1 MLNYHAINNPELTQW
16 SFTETKFNP
25 LAQGKCESVM
35 SLGNGYMGLRS
46 ATEEAYI
53 GGTRNLFVNGTFNRF
68 DDLEVT
74 ELPNAADVTQVEL
87 LIDGQ
92 RFSLETGSVTD
103 YERTLNLRDAEL
115 TRSFVWRSDQGKR
128 IRFEFK
134 RFVSMHDLH
143 LIGMKVQLT
152 PLDEGITLRLASGI
166 NAQMSNSGSQHFH
179 EGEKRI
185 FDKKYLQLIQTTTE
199 SKVDFVMNALH
210 RFWIDGVSAEIKPQ
224 MEIERRKM
232 EMAYSLDLQAGQ
244 TLEMQKLIQVHT
256 SRDADVEG
264 AGELEKLRAH
274 SLQAL
279 KKAEEAGYDQ
289 LFEQHRQAWASIWE
303 KYHFEIES
311 EDSFDL
317 LALRF
322 AIYHLMVM
330 TPVHDRRMG
339 IGAKG
344 LSGEGYKGHS
354 FWDTEIFILPFFIY
368 SEPKVA
374 RTLLEYRYLG
384 LEGARRKARENGFK
398 GAMYPWEVAWPSD
411 GEVTPVWG
419 AVDIVTGKQ
428 TKIWSGFIEQHIT
441 SDIAYAVWHY
451 YQSSGD
457 QQFMDEC
464 GYEMIFDTATFWASR
479 LEWDEEGSRY
489 VINEVIGPD
498 EYKEHVDNNAFTNYM
513 AHFNLQ
519 LALEYYNEL
528 KTRNPELLSR
538 LESSLNLDQASRE
551 WQEKADALYLPK
563 PDERGIIAQD
573 DTYLQKQIIDLAP
586 YKSQTKV
593 GTLFQDYSLDQ
604 VNEMQISKQ
613 ADILMLFY
621 LLENRFAPE
630 LKRANYDYYE
640 PKTLHDSSL
649 SFSTHSILASD
660 FDDKKLAYQLFRR
673 ATEID
678 LGPHEHSSD
687 AGIHSASLGG
697 IWQCVV
703 MGFAGVRMLNGELHL
718 HPKMPDTWKRLS
730 FPLYWKGSKLKIS
743 ITEDQVEIKTDQD
756 AEIELVIYGKK
767 TAFTGQLQFEMIHI

>member
-1 MLNYHAINNPELTQW
+1 MLSYNGQTPELEQW
-16 SFTETKFNP
+16 SFTETSFNP

-74 ELPNAADVTQVEL
+74 ELPNAADVTQIEL
-87 LIDGQ
+87 LVDGR
-92 RFSLETGSVTD
+92 RFSLETGDTAD

-115 TRSFVWRSDQGKR
+115 TRSFVWRSPDGKR
-128 IRFEFK
+128 IRFEFR
-134 RFVSMHDLH
+134 RFVSKDDLH
-143 LIGMKVQLT
+143 LIGMKLRMT
-152 PLDEGITLRLASGI
+152 PLDEGITLRLTSGI
-166 NAQMSNSGSQHFH
+166 NAQAANSGSQHFH

-185 FDKKYLQLIQTTTE
+185 FDKKYLQLVQTTTE
-199 SKVDFVMNALH
+199 SKVDFVLSALH
-210 RFWIDGVSAEIKPQ
+210 RFLIDGHPFEPALQ

-232 EMAYSLDLQAGQ
+232 EMAYRMELKAGQ
-244 TLEMQKLIQVHT
+244 TLELHKLVQVHT
-256 SRDADVEG
+256 SRDADVEA
-264 AGELEKLRAH
+264 AGDLEKLRAH
-274 SLQAL
+274 SLEAL
-279 KKAEEAGYDQ
+279 KKAESAGYDE
-289 LFEQHRQAWASIWE
+289 LFEQHRQAWADIWSR
-303 KYHFEIES
+303 YRVEIES
-311 EDSFDL
+311 AHRFDL

-322 AIYHLMVM
+322 AIYHMTVM

-368 SEPKVA
+368 SEPSVA

-384 LEGARRKARENGFK
+384 LEGARKKAKENGFR

-419 AVDIVTGKQ
+419 AVDVVTGKQ

-441 SDIAYAVWHY
+441 ADIAYAVWHY
-451 YQSSGD
+451 YKASGD
-457 QQFMDEC
+457 QRFMDDY
-464 GYEMIFDTATFWASR
+464 GYEMIFDTAVFWASR
-479 LEWDEEGSRY
+479 LEWNEEASRY
-489 VINEVIGPD
+489 EINGVIGPD

-513 AHFNLQ
+513 AHFNLL
-519 LALEYYNEL
+519 LAIQYYDEL
-528 KTRNPELLSR
+528 KDRDPQLLER
-538 LESSLNLDQASRE
+538 LESKLGLERGPQE
-551 WQEKADALYLPK
+551 WREKADAIYLPQ
-563 PDERGIIAQD
+563 PDGRGIIAQD
-573 DTYLQKQIIDLAP
+573 DTYLQKQELDLTP
-586 YKSQTKV
+586 YKSQAKV

-604 VNEMQISKQ
+604 VNEMQVSKQ

-660 FDDKKLAYQLFRR
+660 FDDKKLAYELFRR
-673 ATEID
+673 AAEID

-687 AGIHSASLGG
+687 AGIHAASLGG

-703 MGFAGVRMLNGELHL
+703 MGFAGIRMLDGALHV
-718 HPKMPDTWKRLS
+718 HPKMPDAWERLS
-730 FPLYWKGSKLKIS
+730 FPLFWKGTKLQFNMTKDRMEIS
-743 ITEDQVEIKTDQD
+743 ADTQE
-756 AEIELVIYGKK
+756 EIELVIYGKK
-767 TAFTGQLQFEMIHI
+767 MSFQGRLQFELMHI

>member
-1 MLNYHAINNPELTQW
+1 MLSYNAILRPELEQW
-16 SFTETKFNP
+16 SFTETAFHS

-53 GGTRNLFVNGTFNRF
+53 GATRNLFVNGTFNRF

-87 LIDGQ
+87 MIDGK
-92 RFSLETGSVTD
+92 RFSLDTGTVTE

-115 TRSFVWRSDQGKR
+115 TRAFIWKNAEGKR
-128 IRFEFK
+128 VKFEFK
-134 RFVSMHDLH
+134 RFVSMQDLH
-143 LIGMKVQLT
+143 LIGLKIRLT
-152 PLDEGITLRLASGI
+152 PLDEGIHLRLASGI
-166 NAQMSNSGSQHFH
+166 NAQVSNSGSQHFH

-185 FDKKYLQLIQTTTE
+185 FDKKYLQLVQTTTE
-199 SKVDFVMNALH
+199 SKVDFVLSALH
-210 RFWIDGVSAEIKPQ
+210 RFWIDGVSSDPEPL

-232 EMAYSLDLQAGQ
+232 EMAYSFDLKAGQ
-244 TLEMQKLIQVHT
+244 TLEMHKLIQVHT
-256 SRDADVEG
+256 SRDADVPDSVN
-264 AGELEKLRAH
+264 LDSLRKH

-279 KKAEEAGYDQ
+279 QQSETSGYDQ
-289 LFEQHRQAWASIWE
+289 LFLLHQQAWAAIWDR
-303 KYHFEIES
+303 YAFEI
-311 EDSFDL
+311 DSKNGFDL

-322 AIYHLMVM
+322 AIYHMMVM
-330 TPVHDRRMG
+330 TPMHDRRMG

-368 SEPKVA
+368 SDPKIA
-374 RTLLEYRYLG
+374 RTLLEYRFLG
-384 LEGARRKARENGFK
+384 LEGARRKAKENGYE

-419 AVDIVTGKQ
+419 AVDVVTGKQ

-451 YQSSGD
+451 YQASGD
-457 QQFMDEC
+457 QQFMDEY
-464 GYEMIFDTATFWASR
+464 GYEMIFDTATFWSSR
-479 LEWDEEGSRY
+479 LEWNEENSRY
-489 VINEVIGPD
+489 EINEVIGPD
-498 EYKEHVDNNAFTNYM
+498 EYKEHVNNNAFTNYM

-519 LALEYYNEL
+519 LALGYYDEL
-528 KTRNPELLSR
+528 KERNPELLSR
-538 LESSLNLDQASRE
+538 LDASLNLQARAPQ
-551 WQEKADALYLPK
+551 WQEKADAIYLPQ

-573 DTYLQKQIIDLAP
+573 DTYLDKQILDLTP
-586 YKSQTKV
+586 YKAQAKV

-621 LLENRFAPE
+621 LLENRFPRE

-660 FDDKKLAYQLFRR
+660 FDDEQLAYELFRR
-673 ATEID
+673 AAEID

-687 AGIHSASLGG
+687 AGIHAASLGG

-703 MGFAGVRMLNGELHL
+703 MGFAGARMLDGQLHL
-718 HPKMPDTWKRLS
+718 HPKLPEAWERLS
-730 FPLYWKGSKLKIS
+730 FPLYWKGAKLQLS
-743 ITEDQVEIKTDQD
+743 ITKERLEIQTEDKNEVH
-756 AEIELVIYGKK
+756 LVLFGKK
-767 TAFTGQLQFEMIHI
+767 VSFTGQLQFELIHI

>member
-1 MLNYHAINNPELTQW
+1 MLSYNAIQRSELEQW
-16 SFTETKFNP
+16 SFTETEFNL

-53 GGTRNLFVNGTFNRF
+53 GATRNLFVNGTFNRF
-68 DDLEVT
+68 DELEVT

-87 LIDGQ
+87 FIDGQ
-92 RFSLETGSVTD
+92 RFSLETGKVTD
-103 YERTLNLRDAEL
+103 YNRTLNLRDAEL
-115 TRSFVWRSDQGKR
+115 TRSFVWRSDEGKR
-128 IRFEFK
+128 IQFEFR
-134 RFVSMHDLH
+134 RFVSKHDLH
-143 LIGMKVQLT
+143 LIGIKLQVT

-185 FDKKYLQLIQTTTE
+185 FNKKYLQLVQTTTE
-199 SKVDFVMNALH
+199 SKVDFVLSALH
-210 RFWIDGVSAEIKPQ
+210 QFWIDGCQVDLEPQ

-232 EMAYSLDLQAGQ
+232 EMVYTMELKAGQ
-244 TLEMQKLIQVHT
+244 TLEMHKLVQVHT
-256 SRDADVEG
+256 SRDSDSHAS
-264 AGELEKLRAH
+264 ANLESLRSY
-274 SLQAL
+274 SLEAL
-279 KKAEEAGYDQ
+279 KQAEAAGYDR
-289 LFEQHRQAWASIWE
+289 LFEQHQQEWAAIWDR
-303 KYHFEIES
+303 YSFEIDS
-311 EDSFDL
+311 ENRFDL

-330 TPVHDRRMG
+330 TPVHDHRMG

-368 SEPKVA
+368 SEPKIA
-374 RTLLEYRYLG
+374 RSLLEYRYLG
-384 LEGARRKARENGFK
+384 LEGARRKAKENGFE

-451 YQSSGD
+451 YQASGD
-457 QQFMDEC
+457 QSFMDEC

-479 LEWDEEGSRY
+479 LEWNEEASIY
-489 VINEVIGPD
+489 EINEVIGPD

-513 AHFNLQ
+513 AHFNMQ
-519 LALEYYNEL
+519 LALHYYDEL
-528 KTRNPELLSR
+528 KTRNPELLSS
-538 LESSLNLDQASRE
+538 LDSILNLAHSSQE
-551 WQEKADALYLPK
+551 WQEKADAIYLPK

-573 DTYLQKQIIDLAP
+573 DNYLLKQLIDLTP
-586 YKSQTKV
+586 YKSQSKV
-593 GTLFQDYSLDQ
+593 GSLFQDYSLDQ
-604 VNEMQISKQ
+604 VNEMQVSKQ

-660 FDDKKLAYQLFRR
+660 FDDKKLAYELFRR

-703 MGFAGVRMLNGELHL
+703 MGFAGMRMLDGELHL
-718 HPKMPDTWKRLS
+718 HPRMPESWHRLA
-730 FPLYWKGSKLKIS
+730 FPLYWKGSKLECI
-743 ITEDQVEIKTDQD
+743 ITKDQLEIKTDCTD
-756 AEIELVIYGKK
+756 EVHLVIYGKRVS
-767 TAFTGQLQFEMIHI
+767 FTGQLQFEMIHI